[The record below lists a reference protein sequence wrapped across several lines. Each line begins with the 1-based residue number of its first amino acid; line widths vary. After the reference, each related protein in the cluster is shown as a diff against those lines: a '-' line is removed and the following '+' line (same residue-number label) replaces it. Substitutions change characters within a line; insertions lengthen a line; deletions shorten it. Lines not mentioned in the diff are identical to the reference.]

1 MASQEELDRAK
12 QARDIARE
20 TADILRGN
28 ADTSFSAVDSL
39 KETLKLR
46 GENTQFEKELLRT
59 AKEVNRAILD
69 QQQSVDSI
77 SKFQREIVKNQNL
90 INKANK
96 LTLSIQQNLTIDEKD
111 RLRQLD
117 NQIIGRDKIL
127 ATIKK
132 YSDIIDQ
139 SSGKE
144 RKRAKET
151 LENANFLLT
160 KLDSQIDKRQKG
172 LSTTMSEYLFTKL
185 NTKELEK
192 QTDLREK
199 ALEALKPSAQFLQI
213 LGAIPG
219 LGNVATETLNE
230 LLVRTEE
237 SISGGGTLDKAKAFQ
252 ESFSAGIKSI
262 INPLT
267 LFAFLAQQSFVAFS
281 RINEAQVNL
290 QRNLGEALPPASTLT
305 GEFSTQADVLKT
317 ANALV
322 EQFGLNINALFSPET
337 LGQATDLVEAVG
349 LTADQAG
356 RLAFFS
362 ELNNQNFEEVLDSSV
377 MAINPLLSQRQILEQ
392 VGQISSFIAINFDNQ
407 VEAMVRAA
415 SAAKELG
422 LELNQ
427 INGIADNLLDIES
440 SIAAEFQAELLTGKQ
455 INLERARFFALTNDL
470 IGLTEEIGKNQ
481 ELINSF
487 TTGTRIEQQ
496 AIAETLGLDVES
508 LSNMVNQQRALNE
521 MSESD
526 RERKRLADLETLRNQ
541 ESIAKSLQKITELSA
556 VLIEPILRATTSIL
570 SVVNLMVEGFHA
582 LRIPLLA
589 VASVMAA
596 MKANMIGT
604 AIATGFTAFFANP
617 FAVGALIAGGGLAL
631 AGTIKR
637 NVGDAIIPAGKG
649 PIISTREGGLIQG
662 TANDDVVMAPGI
674 ARGGRN
680 AGLSQADVA
689 AIAKAVRDGASQAQI
704 NLDGGRVSNRL
715 QPSLAVN
722 TRKYSI

>member
-1 MASQEELDRAK
+1 MASQEDLNRAK
-12 QARDIARE
+12 QIRDFAKE
-20 TADILRGN
+20 TADLLRGD
-28 ADTSFSAVDSL
+28 ADTSFSAIDSL

-46 GENTQFEKELLRT
+46 GQNTEFEKELLRT
-59 AKEVNRAILD
+59 AKEVNRAIISQKD
-69 QQQSVDSI
+69 SVDSI
-77 SKFQREIVKNQNL
+77 SKFQRELVKNQNL
-90 INKANK
+90 INKANR
-96 LTLSIQQNLTIDEKD
+96 LTLSIQRSLTPVEKGRLESLQQELNTRDRVLKTIKVQGDLVDTTSGIERQNA
-111 RLRQLD
+111 RQTLND
-117 NQIIGRDKIL
+117 ANDLL
-127 ATIKK
+127 ATLD
-132 YSDIIDQ
+132 YSID
-139 SSGKE
+139 
-144 RKRAKET
+144 R
-151 LENANFLLT
+151 
-160 KLDSQIDKRQKG
+160 RQKG
-172 LSTTMSEYLFTKL
+172 LSSTMSEYLFTQL

-237 SISGGGTLDKAKAFQ
+237 SLSDGGTLDKTKAFQ
-252 ESFSAGIKSI
+252 ESFSAGIKSV

-267 LFAFLAQQSFVAFS
+267 AFALLAQQTFVAFS

-290 QRNLGEALPPASTLT
+290 QRNLGEALPPATTLT
-305 GEFSTQADVLKT
+305 GEFSTQSDVLRT

-322 EQFGLNINALFSPET
+322 EQFGLNVNAFFSPET
-337 LGQATDLVEAVG
+337 IGQASDLAEAVG
-349 LTADQAG
+349 LSADQAG

-392 VGQISSFIAINFDNQ
+392 VGQISSFIALNFGNQ
-407 VEAMVRAA
+407 VESLVEAA

-427 INGIADNLLDIES
+427 INGIADNLLDIET
-440 SIAAEFQAELLTGKQ
+440 SIANEFQAELLTGRQ

-470 IGLTEEIGKNQ
+470 AGLTEEIGKNQ

-496 AIAETLGLDVES
+496 AIAETLGLDVEA
-508 LSNMVNQQRALNE
+508 LSNMVNQQMALNQ
-521 MSESD
+521 MSEFD

-556 VLIEPILRATTSIL
+556 VLIEPILRATASLL
-570 SVVNLMVEGFHA
+570 SFVNLIVDGIVY
-582 LRIPLLA
+582 LKTPLLIIGSL
-589 VASVMAA
+589 VAAF
-596 MKANMIGT
+596 KAQMIGA
-604 AIATGFTAFFANP
+604 AIAAGATALFTNP
-617 FAVGALIAGGGLAL
+617 FALAAALGGGILAIAG
-631 AGTIKR
+631 TVKR
-637 NVGDAIIPAGKG
+637 NAGDAIIPAGRG

-662 TANDDVVMAPGI
+662 TTNDDIIMAPGI
-674 ARGGRN
+674 ARGRN
-680 AGLSQADVA
+680 AGLSQADVT

-722 TRKYSI
+722 TRRYSI